1 MATPKLTPPELKIM
15 DVLWSRGPSSVRDV
29 HEQFP
34 EDGRPAYTTVQTM
47 LNRLEKKKAVRRAGK
62 ISWAFIFE
70 AAVSR
75 AAAQDRVVDDVLGV
89 FGGSAQPL
97 MAHLIQAGRLTLED
111 VQEAEALLR
120 ELADRKKNKGG

>member
-1 MATPKLTPPELKIM
+1 M

-34 EDGRPAYTTVQTM
+34 EEGRPAYTTVQTM
-47 LNRLEKKKAVRRAGK
+47 LYRLEKKKAVRRAGK
-62 ISWAFIFE
+62 VSWAFIFE

-75 AAAQDRVVDDVLGV
+75 GAAQGRVVEDALGA
-89 FGGSAQPL
+89 FGGRAPPL
-97 MAHLIQAGRLTLED
+97 VAHLIQSGKLTLQD

-120 ELADRKKNKGG
+120 ELADRKNNKKG

>member
-1 MATPKLTPPELKIM
+1 MTTPKLTPLELKIM

-34 EDGRPAYTTVQTM
+34 QDGRPAYTTVQTM
-47 LNRLEKKKAVRRAGK
+47 LYRLEKKKAVRRAGK
-62 ISWAFIFE
+62 VSWAFIFE

-75 AAAQDRVVDDVLGV
+75 DAAQGRVVEEALGV
-89 FGGSAQPL
+89 FGGRAQPL
-97 MAHLIQAGRLTLED
+97 MAHLIESGKLTLQD

-120 ELADRKKNKGG
+120 ELADKKNGKG

>member
-1 MATPKLTPPELKIM
+1 MAAPKLTPLELKIM

-29 HEQFP
+29 HELFP

-47 LNRLEKKKAVRRAGK
+47 LYRLEKKKAVRRAGK
-62 ISWAFIFE
+62 VSWAFIFE

-75 AAAQDRVVDDVLGV
+75 GAAQGRVVEDALGV
-89 FGGSAQPL
+89 FGGRAPPL
-97 MAHLIQAGRLTLED
+97 VAHLIQSGKLTLQD

-120 ELADRKKNKGG
+120 ELADKKKAGKD

>member
-1 MATPKLTPPELKIM
+1 MATPKLTPLELTIM

-47 LNRLEKKKAVRRAGK
+47 LYRLEKKKAVRRAGK
-62 ISWAFIFE
+62 VSWAFIFE

-75 AAAQDRVVDDVLGV
+75 GAAQGRVVEDALGA
-89 FGGSAQPL
+89 FGGRAQPL
-97 MAHLIQAGRLTLED
+97 VAHLIQSGKLTLED

-120 ELADRKKNKGG
+120 ELAAGKKSQKG

>member
-1 MATPKLTPPELKIM
+1 MATPKLTPLELKIM
-15 DVLWSRGPSSVRDV
+15 EVLWSRGPSSVRDV

-34 EDGRPAYTTVQTM
+34 EKGRPAYTTVQTM

-75 AAAQDRVVDDVLGV
+75 GAAQGRLVDEVLGV

-97 MAHLIQAGRLTLED
+97 MAHLIQAGKLTLEE

-120 ELADRKKNKGG
+120 DLADRKKNGKG

>member
-1 MATPKLTPPELKIM
+1 MATPKLTPLELKIM

-75 AAAQDRVVDDVLGV
+75 GAAQGRVVEDVLGA
-89 FGGSAQPL
+89 FGGRAQPL
-97 MAHLIQAGRLTLED
+97 VAHLIESGKLTLED
-111 VQEAEALLR
+111 VQDAEALLR
-120 ELADRKKNKGG
+120 ELAGKKKGKEG

>member
-1 MATPKLTPPELKIM
+1 MATPKLTPLELTIM

-34 EDGRPAYTTVQTM
+34 EEGRPAYTTVQTM
-47 LNRLEKKKAVRRAGK
+47 LYRLEKKKAVRRAGK
-62 ISWAFIFE
+62 VSWAFIFE

-75 AAAQDRVVDDVLGV
+75 GAAQGRVVEDALGA
-89 FGGSAQPL
+89 FGGRAQPL
-97 MAHLIQAGRLTLED
+97 VAHLIQSGKLTLED

-120 ELADRKKNKGG
+120 ELAAGKKKPKG